1 MATSSEN
8 MTSTSGDNVNIEATK
23 NLAGSDSQQENTST
37 NSTGGVD
44 ATAVD
49 TSTNSAGGVDATAVD
64 TSTSGTEGVDT
75 TAVLTSTNGTN
86 GDDTIA
92 VLPDKHYAG
101 GSGADKFIL
110 HDAGHYKIDDFNA
123 SQGDKLDFSKYGLS
137 REELTNRVTN
147 IKIEADNL
155 IVNFGDNVE
164 ITLAG
169 VQPGQI
175 SWDDIIVDHGGKDDD
190 HGGKGPGGKDDD
202 HGGKGPGGKD
212 DHHGGKGPGGKDDDH
227 GGKGP
232 GGKDDDHGGKG
243 PGGKDD
249 HHGGKG
255 PGGKDDDHGGK
266 GPGGKDD
273 DHGGKGPGGKDDDH
287 GGKGPGGKD
296 DDHGGKGPGG
306 KDDDHGGKGPGGKD
320 DDHGGKG
327 HGGHKHVDARPN
339 EHCQGGE
346 GADNFVFH
354 DLGHWKIDKYN
365 GQEGDMLDFTGYG
378 LTRDEIASHITNIKI
393 EADNFIVNFGDDVSI
408 TLVGQPPTWD
418 NVITPEG

>member
-8 MTSTSGDNVNIEATK
+8 MTSTSVDNANTDAIK
-23 NLAGSDSQQENTST
+23 DLAGSDSQQQST
-37 NSTGGVD
+37 STGGTDSVD
-44 ATAVD
+44 TTAVD
-49 TSTNSAGGVDATAVD
+49 TSTNGTEGVDTAAVD
-64 TSTSGTEGVDT
+64 TSTSGTGGVET
-75 TAVLTSTNGTN
+75 TAVLTATSGTN
-86 GDDTIA
+86 GDDNIA
-92 VLPDKHYAG
+92 VLPDAHYVG
-101 GSGADKFIL
+101 GSGGDNFIF

-137 REELTNRVTN
+137 REELASRVTN

-169 VQPGQI
+169 VHPGQI
-175 SWDDIIVDHGGKDDD
+175 SWDDVVV
-190 HGGKGPGGKDDD
+190 
-202 HGGKGPGGKD
+202 
-212 DHHGGKGPGGKDDDH
+212 
-227 GGKGP
+227 
-232 GGKDDDHGGKG
+232 
-243 PGGKDD
+243 
-249 HHGGKG
+249 
-255 PGGKDDDHGGK
+255 DHGGK

-287 GGKGPGGKD
+287 GGKGS
-296 DDHGGKGPGG
+296 
-306 KDDDHGGKGPGGKD
+306 GGKD

-339 EHCQGGE
+339 EHCQGDE

-378 LTRDEIASHITNIKI
+378 LNRDEIASHITNIKI
-393 EADNFIVNFGDDVSI
+393 EADTFIVNFGDDVSI